1 MTLWPLVDA
10 VPSTSDPTVKT
21 RLHSSSRHI
30 LNTLLQVIPRTNRF
44 LRQDTIAVTVRHTAA
59 LTIEPRLP
67 LVQPTL
73 VGLRLSMSRR
83 TEDGRDRRI
92 TRLIL
97 TCRYHLHQATCA
109 RRIQCIPLC
118 RASHNINPLQ
128 ALLTQQGVVP
138 LVALSLQ
145 LHQPIRTINGL
156 WQ

>member
-10 VPSTSDPTVKT
+10 VPSTSDPTVKI

-30 LNTLLQVIPRTNRF
+30 LNTLLISRTSSF

-59 LTIEPRLP
+59 LTIQPRLP

-73 VGLRLSMSRR
+73 GGLRLSMSRR
-83 TEDGRDRRI
+83 AEDRRDSRI
-92 TRLIL
+92 TRLTL
-97 TCRYHLHQATCA
+97 TCRYHPHQVTCP
-109 RRIQCIPLC
+109 RCIHPIPLC

-128 ALLTQQGVVP
+128 PLLTQQGMVP
-138 LVALSLQ
+138 LAALSLQ
-145 LHQPIRTINGL
+145 LHQPVRTINSL